1 MNRTQGRSRGWY
13 PLFFGTL
20 VALSCSTLQAQSR
33 QELKE
38 AQARFKQEMADC
50 VSGNTSQDKDNC
62 MREARSALSE
72 VKRGVWGRSSD
83 QTEGKLEAA
92 ARQRCEVHQGQQRN
106 ACEARMRGEGN
117 VSGSVEGGGIL
128 REITTPVPA
137 P

>member
-33 QELKE
+33 QELEE

-50 VSGNTSQDKDNC
+50 VSGNTSQDKDSC
-62 MREARSALSE
+62 MHEARAALAE
-72 VKRGVWGRSSD
+72 VKRGVWGRPEK
-83 QTEGKLEAA
+83 TEAKSEAA

>member
-1 MNRTQGRSRGWY
+1 MNTTQGRSRGWY

-33 QELKE
+33 QELEE

-50 VSGNTSQDKDNC
+50 VSGNTSQDKDSC
-62 MREARSALSE
+62 MREARAALSE
-72 VKRGVWGRSSD
+72 VKRGVWSRPEK
-83 QTEGKLEAA
+83 TEAKSEAA
-92 ARQRCEVHQGQQRN
+92 ARQRCEVHQGQQRH

>member
-1 MNRTQGRSRGWY
+1 MNTTQGRSRGWY

-33 QELKE
+33 QELEE

-50 VSGNTSQDKDNC
+50 VSGNTSQDKDSC
-62 MREARSALSE
+62 MREARAALSE
-72 VKRGVWGRSSD
+72 VKRGVWGRPEK
-83 QTEGKLEAA
+83 TEAKSEAA